1 MEFYIKQIKV
11 VAQKPFIVVNKV
23 NEIYGIYLQNG
34 FISNYFQNKL
44 FIAYSMQEKEISHT
58 DSLVTFLIV
67 CCIYKFF
74 IYWRTFKFSICSD
87 TFINILTKKK
97 NNY

>member
-44 FIAYSMQEKEISHT
+44 FIAYSMQERNFTYRLISDFF
-58 DSLVTFLIV
+58 DSMLHI
-67 CCIYKFF
+67 
-74 IYWRTFKFSICSD
+74 
-87 TFINILTKKK
+87 
-97 NNY
+97 